1 MVAIVI
7 AEKKKKVS
15 NAAKQGCSAES
26 WRQQDSEGMQVET
39 AKGFLQRCFQKTLTP
54 NAQQCNAFQN

>member
-7 AEKKKKVS
+7 AEKKKVS

-26 WRQQDSEGMQVET
+26 WRQQDSEGTQVET

-54 NAQQCNAFQN
+54 NAQQFYAFQN